1 MTPAMQQTPVRS
13 LGLEALLEK
22 EVAGESQ
29 GQRSLVDYSPQG
41 HKESDTTE
49 QLTVSLSLSDTLVQV
64 NQSVQPLAY
73 ENQPAIVSL
82 LINNSSVGIKLL
94 QMMSTHL
101 CLWKASDH

>member
-1 MTPAMQQTPVRS
+1 MMPAMQQTLVQS

-29 GQRSLVDYSPQG
+29 GQRSLVDYSPQS

-64 NQSVQPLAY
+64 NQSVQPLVY
-73 ENQPAIVSL
+73 ENQSISNRL
-82 LINNSSVGIKLL
+82 ILINTPPSAT
-94 QMMSTHL
+94 QSTVAQ
-101 CLWKASDH
+101 WASCSYR